1 MNNLGTAPARGP
13 LISRPLIALLLAL
26 CLAVPA
32 CSPRENATSWLEEQ
46 TGQTEFVSQMKA
58 LVRLALLRQPVTQ
71 DLTPVSHTGV
81 YPFGAST
88 FFEQEVEEEKLRRSM
103 ELLREAGVLWIR
115 QEFPWDRIEWT
126 GKGQFV
132 GPFGDTWEHYDR
144 IVRLAEEYGLQIVA
158 RPDFPPF
165 WSRQDNSVVRAP
177 PDDYND
183 YGDFVAA
190 LAARYKGRIKHYQIW
205 NEPNTV
211 LEWGRAP
218 VAAEYV
224 ELLKVAYQRAK
235 SVDPEVVIIA
245 AALAPTLG
253 TPDGL
258 NVDDLDYLTAMY
270 QAGAQD
276 YFDVMAA
283 QGYGLWTGPGDRR
296 AEASQAN
303 LSRVQLTREV
313 MVRNGDA
320 HKAIWISE
328 FGWDAVPLDFHEPAH
343 HGRVTE
349 QQQAR
354 YTKAGLERIQ
364 QEWPWVGVV
373 FYWHF
378 RKVDDAAR
386 QHEDFYFRL
395 VDPDFTLRPVYDA
408 LKEVTSSPPALHY
421 GWRQED
427 HWGIQYSE
435 GWQEQQ
441 WQGLPPAHPA
451 GYRLAREAGNA
462 ISFWFKGTAVT
473 LVTARGPAGGTF
485 AVTIDGL
492 PGAAGVQTLL
502 ASEAERE
509 VLLSLASGL
518 PDDYHRVVLTTLDG
532 GDVVV
537 DGFIVTAQRGF
548 LPQQGAAAA
557 LLLGSALAIGL
568 GVATA
573 SRWRW

>member
-1 MNNLGTAPARGP
+1 MGRGT
-13 LISRPLIALLLAL
+13 
-26 CLAVPA
+26 
-32 CSPRENATSWLEEQ
+32 
-46 TGQTEFVSQMKA
+46 
-58 LVRLALLRQPVTQ
+58 
-71 DLTPVSHTGV
+71 
-81 YPFGAST
+81 
-88 FFEQEVEEEKLRRSM
+88 
-103 ELLREAGVLWIR
+103 
-115 QEFPWDRIEWT
+115 
-126 GKGQFV
+126 
-132 GPFGDTWEHYDR
+132 
-144 IVRLAEEYGLQIVA
+144 
-158 RPDFPPF
+158 
-165 WSRQDNSVVRAP
+165 
-177 PDDYND
+177 
-183 YGDFVAA
+183 
-190 LAARYKGRIKHYQIW
+190 
-205 NEPNTV
+205 
-211 LEWGRAP
+211 
-218 VAAEYV
+218 
-224 ELLKVAYQRAK
+224 
-235 SVDPEVVIIA
+235 
-245 AALAPTLG
+245 
-253 TPDGL
+253 
-258 NVDDLDYLTAMY
+258 
-270 QAGAQD
+270 
-276 YFDVMAA
+276 
-283 QGYGLWTGPGDRR
+283 
-296 AEASQAN
+296 
-303 LSRVQLTREV
+303 
-313 MVRNGDA
+313 
-320 HKAIWISE
+320 
-328 FGWDAVPLDFHEPAH
+328 LDFHEPAH

-354 YTKAGLERIQ
+354 YTRAGLERIQ

-408 LKEVTSSPPALHY
+408 LKEVTSSPAVLHY

-441 WQGLPPAHPA
+441 WQGLPPAHPD
-451 GYRLAREAGNA
+451 GYRLASEAGNA

-485 AVTIDGL
+485 AATIDGL
-492 PGAAGVQTLL
+492 PGVAGVQTLQ
-502 ASEAERE
+502 ASESERD

-518 PDDYHRVVLTTLDG
+518 PDDYHRVVMTTLDG